1 MVSGPAA
8 RSTNI
13 NTPFRPRSLLGRGPP
28 SVAREGIAAA
38 GGPCPSGNTDSVSL
52 VTPSQQT
59 SDIMSVRRRLGEKQ
73 VYDIIFCT
81 DGNVGYIYTLKWNI
95 FPTILDE
102 RMPGGRA
109 RELSFCNSV
118 PQAFPSLCTRSRQGI
133 TPPPTPHRALVLCR
147 AQSRV
152 CDPVPRSVSLSRNH
166 LSHLPMCRNLQ
177 SPCTNPSPVPT
188 HVWVYWAA
196 CAPAAY

>member
-73 VYDIIFCT
+73 VYDIIFLY
-81 DGNVGYIYTLKWNI
+81 GWKRGIHIYFEVEYISYYTRRKNAGG
-95 FPTILDE
+95 PSKGTPIL
-102 RMPGGRA
+102 
-109 RELSFCNSV
+109 
-118 PQAFPSLCTRSRQGI
+118 
-133 TPPPTPHRALVLCR
+133 
-147 AQSRV
+147 
-152 CDPVPRSVSLSRNH
+152 
-166 LSHLPMCRNLQ
+166 
-177 SPCTNPSPVPT
+177 
-188 HVWVYWAA
+188 
-196 CAPAAY
+196 